1 MESITFEISLYI
13 WLQIADFRMSACEP
27 SVGCLVEQ
35 SFVVSVITCLRN
47 TRYCKQRFLI
57 YFLSSKREY

>member
-1 MESITFEISLYI
+1 MESITFEISLYVWI
-13 WLQIADFRMSACEP
+13 QIAEFRMSACAP
-27 SVGCLVEQ
+27 SIVFMVEQ

-47 TRYCKQRFLI
+47 TRYCKQRFFI